1 MSKPRGASLSL
12 ACGNQDPPCIK
23 SCALFWALGRWVF
36 NDLPCTD
43 EQREGGSSVLRIA
56 QEEGRNANYR
66 ERIPSDPRA
75 VDSQS
80 IVGPSREA
88 SPPSGNIL
96 LQKEQLE
103 LFGPRGLRTHIPFL
117 SLFSERQ
124 GPGFT
129 LGSEGRSQARG
140 PCTQRRVFC
149 PWPLQKEGLAKQS
162 PT

>member
-1 MSKPRGASLSL
+1 M
-12 ACGNQDPPCIK
+12 
-23 SCALFWALGRWVF
+23 
-36 NDLPCTD
+36 
-43 EQREGGSSVLRIA
+43 LRIA
-56 QEEGRNANYR
+56 QEERRNVNYR
-66 ERIPSDPRA
+66 EQIPSDPRA
-75 VDSQS
+75 VDSQG
-80 IVGPSREA
+80 IVGPLREA
-88 SPPSGNIL
+88 SPPTCNLL

-103 LFGPRGLRTHIPFL
+103 LFRPRGLRTHIPFL

-129 LGSEGRSQARG
+129 LGSEGWSQARG